1 MVKTLIPVGLIQ
13 NVVAPAWIL
22 TFGLAFLT
30 DPAMGVV
37 ASVSLFVAGVL
48 VVPVLML
55 GARPME
61 QLAPAAEPTAH
72 D

>member
-1 MVKTLIPVGLIQ
+1 MVKTLIPVGLIR

-22 TFGLAFLT
+22 MFGLAFLS
-30 DPAMGVV
+30 DPAMGVA
-37 ASVSLFVAGVL
+37 ASVSLFVVGVL

-55 GARPME
+55 GARPLE
-61 QLAPAAEPTAH
+61 QLAAAAEPAAH